1 MQRQNLIASLVIL
14 SVSIG
19 VTAHAQE
26 KKTTEEKITYDDHI
40 KEIFR
45 VNCFKCHNVNDKN
58 GDLDLT
64 SYTGLMTG
72 GGSGAVMEPGS
83 ASDSYLYMLISRESE
98 PYMPPEGDKLPDAT
112 LAMIRKWI
120 DGGGLENKSSK
131 VKIKKKKFDFALSGA
146 PTGKPEVPP
155 LPDVLNLEPVLR
167 TKATNA
173 ISAVATSPW
182 APVVAVAGQQQI
194 ILYDSQTLQTSG
206 VLPFPEGVAHVLKFS
221 RNGQLLLAG
230 GGRGSYKGL
239 AVVWDIRSGERVFEI
254 GDEPDAVLAAD
265 ISADHTMVALGGPNK
280 VVRVYT
286 TQDGEL
292 AYELTKH
299 TEWIYALEFSPD
311 GVLLATADRNGGMF
325 VWEAFTGREY
335 LTLKGHGGAITGV
348 SWRID
353 SNILASCSED
363 STIRLWEMNNGGQV
377 KNWGAHGGGAASV
390 EFTRDGRV
398 VSCGRDKVTKLW
410 DQNGKQLLAFEAFPD
425 LALRAT
431 HCDES
436 NRVIAGDWT
445 GAIRAWSAADG
456 KRVGE
461 LTTNPPMLASRLAL
475 AEAALP
481 PATEAQTKARAAL
494 EQVTARHKAETDKLA
509 AAQTTLTAAQQTI
522 VALQKDKTVQEPAL
536 NEARAKQD
544 QQQKELA
551 ALQAA
556 LPSLKTAAES
566 ARAAV
571 EALPADEPLAQAATK
586 IAEVLKTRTESA
598 ATRQTELDATQKDV
612 TSRDAA
618 LKELIA
624 KLQQNEQAAAAADAA
639 VNTSTAVLEPL
650 QKTLTEAQQA
660 AAAADAGV
668 QTIAQE
674 VERWKQYIALR
685 DELKSL
691 HEQRATKNVQQLA
704 MLEAEAVVTEHR
716 QQMAASLQMIQT
728 HEQTVATQQKMIE
741 ELQARIAATTQQEQQ
756 QTDQVAKHTEAIPA
770 LESAL
775 QQAGTAIVLL
785 PEDPAIK
792 ASVDS
797 LTAAVAAKK
806 DSLAALQLAISKSQ
820 ESVKA
825 DGAAV
830 AAAMEAGKTAQEL
843 AAAGQQTLAALQAAE
858 PPLVAAVEAA
868 TTEFQAA
875 ETQHQRAIEVVE
887 SRRSQLRPAAAVTQT
902 ESGQ

>member
-1 MQRQNLIASLVIL
+1 MTHRLLICFAAAFLLNCAS
-14 SVSIG
+14 
-19 VTAHAQE
+19 AAE
-26 KKTTEEKITYDDHI
+26 DKINYTDHVRP
-40 KEIFR
+40 IFR
-45 VNCFKCHNVNDKN
+45 DKCFSCHNTNKKSAN
-58 GDLDLT
+58 LDLS
-64 SYTGLMTG
+64 SYNALMQG
-72 GGSGAVMEPGS
+72 GASGEVISAGS
-83 ASDSYLYMLISRESE
+83 ADDSYLFMLITHESE
-98 PYMPPEGDKLPDAT
+98 PSMPPESDRIPDPMLET
-112 LAMIRKWI
+112 VRQWI
-120 DGGGLENKSSK
+120 DGGAPETSSSK
-131 VKIKKKKFDFALSGA
+131 VMLPKKPKIDLNVSISAGA
-146 PTGKPEVPP
+146 RPEGSPP
-155 LPDVLNLEPVLR
+155 VPDVLNLEPVVHSE
-167 TKATNA
+167 ATTAVSA
-173 ISAVATSPW
+173 IATSPW
-182 APVVAVAGQQQI
+182 APVVAISGQKQV
-194 ILYDSQTLQTSG
+194 ILYDTRTLQIAG
-206 VLPFPEGVAHVLKFS
+206 VLPFPEGQIRVLKFS
-221 RNGQLLLAG
+221 RNGALLLAG
-230 GGRGSYKGL
+230 GGRGASKGL
-239 AVVWDIRSGERVFEI
+239 AVIWDVRTGERLFQV
-254 GDEPDAVLAAD
+254 GDELDEVLAAD
-265 ISADHTMVALGGPNK
+265 ISADHEFVALGGPQK
-280 VVRVYT
+280 IVRVYDT
-286 TQDGEL
+286 ATGQL
-292 AYELTKH
+292 AREVNKKH
-299 TEWIYALEFSPD
+299 TDWIMSVEFSPD
-311 GVLLATADRNGGMF
+311 TVLLATADRAGGLH
-325 VWEAFTGREY
+325 VWETFTGRNY
-335 LTLKGHGGAITGV
+335 ATLLGHSAQVNAV

-353 SNILASCSED
+353 SNVLASASKD
-363 STIRLWEMNNGGQV
+363 TSIKLWEMEGGGNI
-377 KNWGAHGGGAASV
+377 KSWNAHGGGTSAV
-390 EFTRDGRV
+390 EFCRDGRL
-398 VSCGRDKVTKLW
+398 VSCGRDKVTRLW
-410 DQNGKQLLAFEAFPD
+410 DQNGKQLLAFEAFAD
-425 LALRAT
+425 LALRVT
-431 HCDES
+431 HCDETD
-436 NRVIAGDWT
+436 RVIAGDWT
-445 GAIRAWSAADG
+445 GAILAWSAADG
-456 KRVGE
+456 QRVGE
-461 LTTNPPMLASRLAL
+461 LTSNPPMLTARLAT

-481 PATEAQTKARAAL
+481 AAIEAQSKARAAH
-494 EQVTARHKAETDKLA
+494 EQATAQHKTEADKLA
-509 AAQTTLTAAQQTI
+509 AAQAMLAAAQQAI
-522 VALQKDKTVQEPAL
+522 VGLEQEKTTQEPVLA
-536 NEARAKQD
+536 AAKTKLST
-544 QQQKELA
+544 QQQELA
-551 ALQAA
+551 ALNSVLPILQQAADSAKAAAAA
-556 LPSLKTAAES
+556 LPG
-566 ARAAV
+566 
-571 EALPADEPLAQAATK
+571 DEPLAQSATTLADSFK
-586 IAEVLKTRTESA
+586 SRSESA
-598 ATRQTELDATQKDV
+598 ATRQTEVDAGAKDV
-612 TSRDAA
+612 ANRDAA
-618 LKELIA
+618 FIQITTSLT
-624 KLQQNEQAAAAADAA
+624 QQQQAAAAADAA